1 MKPTKLKE
9 FVKAQLA
16 QGLTQVALAK
26 KLGVS
31 PGAIYKWLNT
41 DTVPDIAT
49 LKKIADNSGLKLLDL
64 LGDDNS
70 RKSELLS
77 LTDDETR
84 LLASY
89 RKLREAAPHVAG
101 TLHNYLSGLL
111 AAVQR
116 ESIAKTRQE

>member
-1 MKPTKLKE
+1 MKE
-9 FVKAQLA
+9 FVKTQLA

-116 ESIAKTRQE
+116 ESIAKTRKE